1 MPVKLDCNLPVLF
14 FFHSGAA
21 VHFLLREHTIE
32 EIAHI
37 EVSRVKTILGIGEL
51 LWDVLPEGLQL
62 GGAPA
67 NYTVMAGR
75 LGNHA
80 VPMSRIG
87 ADSMSE
93 RALQVLLPMPVD
105 CSLLQTDPQQP
116 TGWATVELRE
126 GQPSFTIHEPV
137 AWDFMELTDDWLS
150 AAADADAVCFGT
162 LGQRNAVSRA
172 TIQALVRATG
182 PECHRIFDVNL
193 RAPYYSAEL
202 VRTSLQ
208 LATVM
213 KMNDSEVLV
222 VTELLGLPAPA
233 SYRAGAEALLGA
245 FPNLH
250 LVAITCGGSGSLL
263 ISHSEF
269 DSHPGVPTI
278 VADTIGAGDAFTAA
292 LTHYLL
298 RGAPL
303 RVVNEAGNRWGSFIA
318 SRNGAMPEIPE
329 ETIDRITREIEG

>member
-1 MPVKLDCNLPVLF
+1 MKTVL
-14 FFHSGAA
+14 G
-21 VHFLLREHTIE
+21 L
-32 EIAHI
+32 
-37 EVSRVKTILGIGEL
+37 GEL

-80 VPMSRIG
+80 VLLSRIG

-105 CSLLQTDPQQP
+105 CTLLQTDPEQP
-116 TGWATVELRE
+116 TGWVTVELRE
-126 GQPSFTIHEPV
+126 GQPSYTIHEPV
-137 AWDFMELTDDWLS
+137 AWDFMELSGAWT
-150 AAADADAVCFGT
+150 AATAQADAICFGS
-162 LGQRNAVSRA
+162 LGQRDPVSRA
-172 TIQALVRATG
+172 TTQALVRSTR

-193 RAPYYSAEL
+193 RAPFYSAEL
-202 VRTSLQ
+202 IRSSLE

-213 KMNDSEVLV
+213 KMNDVEVPPV
-222 VTELLGLPAPA
+222 AELLGLPKPA
-233 SYRAGAEALLGA
+233 SLRAGAEALLRE
-245 FPNLH
+245 FPNLR
-250 LVAITCGGSGSLL
+250 LIAITRGGSGSLL
-263 ISHSEF
+263 VSPEEF
-269 DSHPGVPTI
+269 DSHPGIGTI

-303 RVVNEAGNRWGSFIA
+303 RVLNEAGNRWGSFIA
-318 SRNGAMPEIPE
+318 SRSGAMPEISD
-329 ETIDRITREIEG
+329 ETIARIAREIEG

>member
-1 MPVKLDCNLPVLF
+1 M
-14 FFHSGAA
+14 
-21 VHFLLREHTIE
+21 
-32 EIAHI
+32 
-37 EVSRVKTILGIGEL
+37 KTILGVGEL

-80 VPMSRIG
+80 VLMSRIG

-116 TGWATVELRE
+116 TGWVTVELRE
-126 GQPSFTIHEPV
+126 GQPSYTIHEPV
-137 AWDFMELTDDWLS
+137 AWDFMELTDDWLDT
-150 AAADADAVCFGT
+150 AAKADAICFGS
-162 LGQRNAVSRA
+162 LGQRSPVSRA
-172 TIQALVRATG
+172 TTQSVVRATR

-193 RAPYYSAEL
+193 RTPFYSAEL
-202 VRTSLQ
+202 VRSSLQ

-213 KMNDSEVLV
+213 KMNDGEAPLV
-222 VTELLGLPAPA
+222 AEMLGLPAP
-233 SYRAGAEALLGA
+233 SSLRAGAEALLRE
-245 FPNLH
+245 FPNLS
-250 LVAITCGGSGSLL
+250 LIAITCGVAGSLL
-263 ISHSEF
+263 VSPGRF
-269 DSHPGVPTI
+269 DSHPGIPTI

-298 RGAPL
+298 QDAPL
-303 RVVNEAGNRWGSFIA
+303 RVLNEAGNRWGSFIA

-329 ETIDRITREIEG
+329 ETIARIVREIEG